1 MIQQKFNFPEFLGH
15 LLPETVAMGAADP
28 RAPMPRLMG
37 DEVLAIE
44 QVSTARAREFG
55 AGRQAARG
63 AMAQLGLGP
72 RPVLQ
77 GNEQA
82 PLWPAGLT
90 GSITH
95 SDTTC
100 LAVVT
105 DAPEIA
111 ALGIDLEPATALE
124 PSLWPVVCTMPE
136 MNWLARLGPTQ
147 RGNFAQL
154 ILCAKHA
161 VYKAQFQTSQRVLD
175 FQDVTLEIELQTS
188 RFTARFN
195 RELPDIAPEATL
207 SGRFVILSSAFVALA
222 ELAR

>member
-1 MIQQKFNFPEFLGH
+1 MIQQKFAFPEFLRH
-15 LLPETVAMGAADP
+15 LLPETVAMGSGDP

-44 QVSTARAREFG
+44 QVSTARARAFG
-55 AGRQAARG
+55 AGRQAARE
-63 AMAQLGLGP
+63 AMAQLGLIP

-77 GNEQA
+77 GIDLA
-82 PLWPAGLT
+82 PVWPAGLT

-95 SDTTC
+95 TDTAC

-161 VYKAQFQTSQRVLD
+161 VYKAQFQISRTELD
-175 FQDVTLEIELQTS
+175 FQAVGLDIDLQAS

-195 RELPDIAPEATL
+195 CALPGFAPETELP
-207 SGRFVILSSAFVALA
+207 GRFAILSSAFVATV
-222 ELAR
+222 EVAR